1 MSSNKLKIY
10 ACSGIGNAEYSNT
23 PIAYW
28 TDNTNTL
35 SNTQAINTLLARINL
50 LYISVSRLQGVTPEQ
65 RIEYLNNID
74 MLCVCLDAAKRF
86 KDDNEGLEYAGGV
99 IYKMVMG
106 GMFEFDNLNTDAR
119 DTHLDELIAYANEQ
133 YNDRTPIANINPEF
147 MQWWQETVV
156 SRNKVGLNFGQQQ
169 NARKALKKSA
179 ETIKGIGAVDWSQYG
194 DPEWINNADL
204 AELLTKG
211 ADYFLYTY
219 FTQAQLNKLPYIFKL
234 KQKQQMRTYNYCKS
248 MFVDIYGSEE
258 EMQMIIRAGI
268 IEAMEDEPENICDG
282 IASGK
287 TKSIGSAAVFTFLG
301 LTGKAAVEAL
311 VAIITAALSALVA
324 IVSAICT
331 CVQSVNVAKYGALD
345 KEVIQE
351 SVPNADDFDGIEFD
365 GTNRDSSSKLLTI
378 AAIGAGLLLL
388 LKK

>member
-1 MSSNKLKIY
+1 MSNKLKIY

-28 TDNTNTL
+28 TDNTNTI

-50 LYISVSRLQGVTPEQ
+50 LYISAARLQGITPEQ

-86 KDDNEGLEYAGGV
+86 KDDNEGLEYAGCV
-99 IYKMVMG
+99 IYKMVID

-119 DTHLDELIAYANEQ
+119 DMHLDELIAYANEQ
-133 YNDRTPIANINPEF
+133 YNDRTPIANVSPEF
-147 MQWWQETVV
+147 MQWWNETVV

-169 NARKALKKSA
+169 NARRALKKTA
-179 ETIKGIGAVDWSQYG
+179 EIIQGIGAVDWSQYG
-194 DPEWINNADL
+194 DPEWLNNADL
-204 AELLTKG
+204 AEMLTKG
-211 ADYFLYTY
+211 AEYFLYTY
-219 FTQAQLNKLPYIFKL
+219 FTQAQLNKLPYVFKL

-248 MFVDIYGSEE
+248 MFVDVYGDEE

-268 IEAMEDEPENICDG
+268 VDVMGEEPEGICDS

-287 TKSIGSAAVFTFLG
+287 TKSIGIAT
-301 LTGKAAVEAL
+301 EAL
-311 VAIITAALSALVA
+311 VTIITAVITAVVA
-324 IVSAICT
+324 IVQAICN
-331 CVQSVNVAKYGALD
+331 CVKETNIAKYGALD
-345 KEVIQE
+345 KEVVE
-351 SVPNADDFDGIEFD
+351 EGVPNPEDFEGIEFN
-365 GTNRDSSSKLLTI
+365 GTSGGGSSKLLTI

>member
-1 MSSNKLKIY
+1 MSEKLKIY
-10 ACSGIGNAEYSNT
+10 ACSGVGNAEYSDK

-50 LYISVSRLQGVTPEQ
+50 LYISMSRLQDVTPEEK
-65 RIEYLNNID
+65 IECLNDID
-74 MLCVCLDAAKRF
+74 MLCVCLDATKRF

-99 IYKMVMG
+99 IYKMVVD
-106 GMFEFDNLNTDAR
+106 GMFAFDNLNTDAR
-119 DTHLDELIAYANEQ
+119 DTHLDELIAHANEQ

-169 NARKALKKSA
+169 NARKALKKA
-179 ETIKGIGAVDWSQYG
+179 VETIQGIGAVDWSQYG
-194 DPEWINNADL
+194 DPNWLNNADL
-204 AELLTKG
+204 AEMLTKG
-211 ADYFLYTY
+211 AEYFLYTY

-248 MFVDIYGSEE
+248 MFVDIYGDEE

-268 IEAMEDEPENICDG
+268 VDMMGEEPEDICDG

-287 TKSIGSAAVFTFLG
+287 TKSIGIAT
-301 LTGKAAVEAL
+301 EAL
-311 VAIITAALSALVA
+311 VTIITAVITAVVA
-324 IVSAICT
+324 IVQAICN
-331 CVQSVNVAKYGALD
+331 CVKETNMAKYGALD

-351 SVPNADDFDGIEFD
+351 SVPNADDFDGVKFD
-365 GTNRDSSSKLLTI
+365 GTNRDNSKLLTI

>member
-1 MSSNKLKIY
+1 MHALIQKRKIFIMSNKLKIY

-28 TDNTNTL
+28 TDNTNTI

-50 LYISVSRLQGVTPEQ
+50 LNISISRLQGITPEEK
-65 RIEYLNNID
+65 IECLNEID

-86 KDDNEGLEYAGGV
+86 NGDNEGLEYAGGV
-99 IYKMVMG
+99 IYKMMSDD
-106 GMFEFDNLNTDAR
+106 MFAFDNLNTDAR
-119 DTHLDELIAYANEQ
+119 DAHLDELIAYANEQ

-147 MQWWQETVV
+147 MQWWNESVV

-169 NARKALKKSA
+169 NARKALKKA
-179 ETIKGIGAVDWSQYG
+179 VEIIKGIGTVDWSQYG
-194 DPEWINNADL
+194 DPEWLNNADL
-204 AELLTKG
+204 AEMLTKG
-211 ADYFLYTY
+211 AEYFLYTY

-268 IEAMEDEPENICDG
+268 VDMMGEEPEGICDG

-287 TKSIGSAAVFTFLG
+287 TKSIGIAT
-301 LTGKAAVEAL
+301 EAL
-311 VAIITAALSALVA
+311 VTIITAVIAAV
-324 IVSAICT
+324 VSIITAICNCIKET
-331 CVQSVNVAKYGALD
+331 NMAKYGALD

-365 GTNRDSSSKLLTI
+365 GTSGGGSSKLLTI

>member
-28 TDNTNTL
+28 TDNTNTI

-50 LYISVSRLQGVTPEQ
+50 LYISVSRLQGVTPVE

-99 IYKMVMG
+99 IYKMVMD
-106 GMFEFDNLNTDAR
+106 GMFAFDNLNTDAR

-147 MQWWQETVV
+147 MQWWNETVI

-169 NARKALKKSA
+169 NARKALKKAA

-194 DPEWINNADL
+194 DPEWLNNADL
-204 AELLTKG
+204 AEMLTKG
-211 ADYFLYTY
+211 AEYFLYTY
-219 FTQAQLNKLPYIFKL
+219 FTQAQLNKLPYVFKL

-248 MFVDIYGSEE
+248 MFVDIYGDEE

-268 IEAMEDEPENICDG
+268 VDMMGEEPEDICDG

-287 TKSIGSAAVFTFLG
+287 TESVGIAT
-301 LTGKAAVEAL
+301 EAL
-311 VAIITAALSALVA
+311 VTIITAVIAAVVS
-324 IVSAICT
+324 IVQAICSCIKET
-331 CVQSVNVAKYGALD
+331 NMAKYGALD
-345 KEVIQE
+345 KEVVQE
-351 SVPNADDFDGIEFD
+351 SVPNADDFDGIKFD
-365 GTNRDSSSKLLTI
+365 GTKGGNSKLLTL

>member
-1 MSSNKLKIY
+1 MSNKLKIY

-28 TDNTNTL
+28 TDNTNTI
-35 SNTQAINTLLARINL
+35 SNTQSINTLLARINL
-50 LYISVSRLQGVTPEQ
+50 LNISMSRLQGVTPEEK
-65 RIEYLNNID
+65 IGCLNEID

-99 IYKMVMG
+99 IYKMMSDD
-106 GMFEFDNLNTDAR
+106 MFAFDSLNTDAR

-147 MQWWQETVV
+147 MQWWNETVV

-169 NARKALKKSA
+169 NARKALKKA
-179 ETIKGIGAVDWSQYG
+179 VETIKGIGVVDWSQYG
-194 DPEWINNADL
+194 DPEWLNNADL
-204 AELLTKG
+204 AEMLTKG
-211 ADYFLYTY
+211 AEYFLYTY

-258 EMQMIIRAGI
+258 EMQLIIRAGI
-268 IEAMEDEPENICDG
+268 VDVMGEEPEDICDG

-287 TKSIGSAAVFTFLG
+287 TKSIGIAT
-301 LTGKAAVEAL
+301 EAL
-311 VAIITAALSALVA
+311 VTIITAVIAAV
-324 IVSAICT
+324 VSIITAICNCIKET
-331 CVQSVNVAKYGALD
+331 NMAKYGALD

-351 SVPNADDFDGIEFD
+351 SVPNADDFEGIEFD
-365 GTNRDSSSKLLTI
+365 GTSGSSSSKLLTI

>member
-1 MSSNKLKIY
+1 MSNKLKIY
-10 ACSGIGNAEYSNT
+10 ACSGIGNAEHSNT

-28 TDNTNTL
+28 TDNTNTI

-50 LYISVSRLQGVTPEQ
+50 LNISVSRLQGITPGQ

-99 IYKMVMG
+99 IYKMVVD

-133 YNDRTPIANINPEF
+133 YNDRTSIANINPEF
-147 MQWWQETVV
+147 MQWWNETVV

-169 NARKALKKSA
+169 NARRALKKAA
-179 ETIKGIGAVDWSQYG
+179 ETIKGVGASG
-194 DPEWINNADL
+194 EWKSNEEL
-204 AELLTKG
+204 AEMLTNSG
-211 ADYFLYTY
+211 TYFLYTY
-219 FTQAQLNKLPYIFKL
+219 FTADQLKKLPRIFAERRINQL
-234 KQKQQMRTYNYCKS
+234 ETYNYCKS
-248 MFVDIYGSEE
+248 MFVGIFGSEE
-258 EMQMIIRAGI
+258 EMQDIIRAGI
-268 IEAMEDEPENICDG
+268 ILEFKEEPESVCEDIVSGKRQISGIGSLTVTAIVTIVTAVLSFLGALITSICDC
-282 IASGK
+282 IK
-287 TKSIGSAAVFTFLG
+287 ETNI
-301 LTGKAAVEAL
+301 
-311 VAIITAALSALVA
+311 
-324 IVSAICT
+324 
-331 CVQSVNVAKYGALD
+331 AKYGALD
-345 KEVIQE
+345 EEVIE
-351 SVPNADDFDGIEFD
+351 EGVPNPDDFDGIEFN

>member
-1 MSSNKLKIY
+1 MSNKLKIY
-10 ACSGIGNAEYSNT
+10 ACSGVGNAEYSNT

-50 LYISVSRLQGVTPEQ
+50 LYISISRLQDITPEEK
-65 RIEYLNNID
+65 IECLNEID

-86 KDDNEGLEYAGGV
+86 KDDNEGLEYAGGA
-99 IYKMVMG
+99 IYKMMSDD
-106 GMFEFDNLNTDAR
+106 MFAFDNLNTDAR
-119 DTHLDELIAYANEQ
+119 DAHLDELIAYANEQ

-147 MQWWQETVV
+147 MQWWNETVV

-169 NARKALKKSA
+169 NARKALKKAA
-179 ETIKGIGAVDWSQYG
+179 ETIKGIGVVDWSQYG
-194 DPEWINNADL
+194 DPNWLNNADL
-204 AELLTKG
+204 AEMLTKG
-211 ADYFLYTY
+211 AEYFLYTY

-258 EMQMIIRAGI
+258 EMQLIIRAGI
-268 IEAMEDEPENICDG
+268 VDVMGGEPEDICDG

-287 TKSIGSAAVFTFLG
+287 TKSIGSVAVFTFLG
-301 LTGKAAVEAL
+301 LTGKAAVDAL
-311 VAIITAALSALVA
+311 IAIISAVISAVIA

-331 CVQSVNVAKYGALD
+331 CVASTNVAKYGALD

-351 SVPNADDFDGIEFD
+351 SVPNGDDFEGIEFD
-365 GTNRDSSSKLLTI
+365 GTSVGSSSKLLTI

>member
-1 MSSNKLKIY
+1 MSEKLKIY

-28 TDNTNTL
+28 TDNTNTI

-50 LYISVSRLQGVTPEQ
+50 LNISISRLQGITPEEK
-65 RIEYLNNID
+65 IACLNEID

-99 IYKMVMG
+99 IYKMMSDD
-106 GMFEFDNLNTDAR
+106 MFAFDNLNTDER
-119 DTHLDELIAYANEQ
+119 DAHLDELIAYANEQ
-133 YNDRTPIANINPEF
+133 YNDRAPIANINPEF
-147 MQWWQETVV
+147 MQWWNESVV

-169 NARKALKKSA
+169 NARKALKKA
-179 ETIKGIGAVDWSQYG
+179 VEIIKGIGTVDWSQYG
-194 DPEWINNADL
+194 DPNWLNNADL
-204 AELLTKG
+204 AEMLTKG
-211 ADYFLYTY
+211 AEYFLYTY

-258 EMQMIIRAGI
+258 EMQLIIRAGI
-268 IEAMEDEPENICDG
+268 VDVMGEEPEDICDG

-287 TKSIGSAAVFTFLG
+287 TKSIGIAT
-301 LTGKAAVEAL
+301 EAL
-311 VAIITAALSALVA
+311 VTIITAVIAAV
-324 IVSAICT
+324 VSIITAICNCIKET
-331 CVQSVNVAKYGALD
+331 NMAKYGALD

-351 SVPNADDFDGIEFD
+351 SVPNADDFEGIEFN
-365 GTNRDSSSKLLTI
+365 GTSGGGSSKLLTI

>member
-1 MSSNKLKIY
+1 MSNKLKIY
-10 ACSGIGNAEYSNT
+10 ACSGVGSAEHSNT

-50 LYISVSRLQGVTPEQ
+50 LNISISRLQGVMPKEK
-65 RIEYLNNID
+65 IECLNEID

-99 IYKMVMG
+99 IYKMMSDD
-106 GMFEFDNLNTDAR
+106 MFEFDNLNTDAR

-147 MQWWQETVV
+147 MQWWNETVV

-169 NARKALKKSA
+169 NARKALKKAA
-179 ETIKGIGAVDWSQYG
+179 ETIQGIGAVDWSQYG
-194 DPEWINNADL
+194 DPNWLNNADL
-204 AELLTKG
+204 AEMLTKG
-211 ADYFLYTY
+211 AEYFLYTY

-258 EMQMIIRAGI
+258 EMQLIIRAGI
-268 IEAMEDEPENICDG
+268 VDMMGEEPEDICDG

-287 TKSIGSAAVFTFLG
+287 TKSIGIAT
-301 LTGKAAVEAL
+301 EAL
-311 VAIITAALSALVA
+311 VTIITAVIAAV
-324 IVSAICT
+324 VSIITAICNCIKET
-331 CVQSVNVAKYGALD
+331 NMAKYGALD

-351 SVPNADDFDGIEFD
+351 SVPNADDFEGIEFD
-365 GTNRDSSSKLLTI
+365 GTSGSSSSKLLTI